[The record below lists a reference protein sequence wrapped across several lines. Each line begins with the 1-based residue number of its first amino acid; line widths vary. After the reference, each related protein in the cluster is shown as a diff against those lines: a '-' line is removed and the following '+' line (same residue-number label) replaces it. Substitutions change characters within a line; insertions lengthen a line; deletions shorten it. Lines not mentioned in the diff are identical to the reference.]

1 MDEEKEKSCNSTE
14 CPFNENNTCTNT
26 FGCVGYNSNFLNFNM
41 NIYGEENVFTT
52 AALAPYPVGAISKKR
67 KCNVAKHKSNSNTVE
82 CDEQNGH
89 D

>member
-41 NIYGEENVFTT
+41 NIYGEENVF
-52 AALAPYPVGAISKKR
+52 
-67 KCNVAKHKSNSNTVE
+67 NSFIR
-82 CDEQNGH
+82 
-89 D
+89 

>member
-1 MDEEKEKSCNSTE
+1 MYLTALFDSINKLRE
-14 CPFNENNTCTNT
+14 CFDA
-26 FGCVGYNSNFLNFNM
+26 
-41 NIYGEENVFTT
+41 TT